1 MSGLRPGKRKDTVSS
16 TENDYEESYATIQF
30 RVDYPTKS
38 NQTLYIL
45 GNNDEL
51 GNWKEDSA
59 VKLMKLDSNSTI
71 WESQLPIECPVGMAI
86 QYKYLIID
94 SSNKKNYEQLPEN
107 SMRSIT
113 TKKPG
118 HYIILNKKGEL
129 QAHISFIGKDKR
141 SSKRKLSRMF
151 FDTLNTKDFMNEGEN
166 IKNIKFSFKNSEDYS
181 DFISS
186 LSPEDLLSYENNKAN
201 FDEYDLIDGMN
212 QSKDISENLNLNI
225 DDRIIMVTLYLPISI
240 KQKDMNKKEFEI
252 IEDENSFLSRYLNVL
267 KNNDTVNLIWVG
279 MLKNY
284 FDFEKDDINIIDNLL
299 QEKNYFMIRPD
310 KKEWNLY
317 LFYLERIM
325 FPIYFNSSVSTDDEF
340 LADNKIYYDAFY
352 NITKSY
358 YDIIKVNYTDNDF
371 IILQSLAL
379 CFVPNLLMNKKPN
392 THIGLY
398 IQEVLPSSD
407 IIKAFPNYQE
417 ILKSI
422 LLCDVI
428 GFQDFTS
435 ARNFLT
441 IMKKFLGIFN
451 EITKKGIISLSYL
464 GRNII
469 VHIKQPPLTYE
480 YIKTLT
486 EDEEFKLLDK
496 RYEKKY
502 ANNELTVISL
512 DYLFILTAIFNKLKA
527 IDLFLNSHKNLWD
540 KCSFIMWIKAYE
552 QNTQA
557 DFEEEVED
565 NSDEEEEEE
574 EDSEDEEKEKINKK
588 KVIKI
593 KSELSVKQNSDL
605 INQKMEKYKKKIEQE
620 VSKIRKKYKN
630 QNIITIKYIEGQ
642 NTPSFTIFKRL
653 AIFKHANIFLYPL
666 FLKDQ
671 GIFVKEFFSMK
682 NEKSKKYGAI
692 VSENMPYM
700 GTRSIVK
707 VNPFDSDGILKALN
721 QINGWSFNKVRLE
734 ADFKSIQ
741 KNNVENWIK
750 SFVNDMKRIKLNDSD
765 NKMKMGLGRDIA
777 IIKLNKHFRQIKQDK
792 LLKYFKGSK
801 SRLLIFNYE
810 NTLINENDVKNLDNK
825 NVSKRIVKI
834 ISSLCQDPNNTV
846 FIISKYE
853 HEILNNIFGS
863 IPNLGICGDNGFCY
877 KYPEMEEFTPLIH
890 EVDNTWRETAL
901 KIMKLFSERTE
912 GSKVIEKK
920 SSIIFSY
927 QNLDN
932 YFGFEQADELKSHL
946 STILN
951 TPNLDIVTLNSGSL
965 EIKPKNVNKGAFLAK
980 VLQDKY
986 IEKKFDMMFIIGC
999 DDTDEEMFKYLKSA
1013 VKYFHNFVKNVKIVS
1028 TTITKHMSSA
1038 NYYFNEVNDCIE
1050 NLEYIIKERNK
1061 EMNEGK
1067 NGKNNSFNRKNS
1079 RQLYEK
1085 ENSGN
1090 TGPIFNFHDEEEE
1103 K

>member
-1 MSGLRPGKRKDTVSS
+1 
-16 TENDYEESYATIQF
+16 
-30 RVDYPTKS
+30 
-38 NQTLYIL
+38 
-45 GNNDEL
+45 
-51 GNWKEDSA
+51 
-59 VKLMKLDSNSTI
+59 
-71 WESQLPIECPVGMAI
+71 
-86 QYKYLIID
+86 
-94 SSNKKNYEQLPEN
+94 
-107 SMRSIT
+107 
-113 TKKPG
+113 
-118 HYIILNKKGEL
+118 
-129 QAHISFIGKDKR
+129 
-141 SSKRKLSRMF
+141 
-151 FDTLNTKDFMNEGEN
+151 
-166 IKNIKFSFKNSEDYS
+166 
-181 DFISS
+181 
-186 LSPEDLLSYENNKAN
+186 
-201 FDEYDLIDGMN
+201 
-212 QSKDISENLNLNI
+212 
-225 DDRIIMVTLYLPISI
+225 
-240 KQKDMNKKEFEI
+240 
-252 IEDENSFLSRYLNVL
+252 
-267 KNNDTVNLIWVG
+267 
-279 MLKNY
+279 
-284 FDFEKDDINIIDNLL
+284 
-299 QEKNYFMIRPD
+299 
-310 KKEWNLY
+310 
-317 LFYLERIM
+317 
-325 FPIYFNSSVSTDDEF
+325 
-340 LADNKIYYDAFY
+340 
-352 NITKSY
+352 
-358 YDIIKVNYTDNDF
+358 
-371 IILQSLAL
+371 
-379 CFVPNLLMNKKPN
+379 
-392 THIGLY
+392 
-398 IQEVLPSSD
+398 
-407 IIKAFPNYQE
+407 
-417 ILKSI
+417 
-422 LLCDVI
+422 
-428 GFQDFTS
+428 
-435 ARNFLT
+435 
-441 IMKKFLGIFN
+441 
-451 EITKKGIISLSYL
+451 
-464 GRNII
+464 
-469 VHIKQPPLTYE
+469 
-480 YIKTLT
+480 
-486 EDEEFKLLDK
+486 
-496 RYEKKY
+496 
-502 ANNELTVISL
+502 
-512 DYLFILTAIFNKLKA
+512 
-527 IDLFLNSHKNLWD
+527 
-540 KCSFIMWIKAYE
+540 MWIKAYE

-653 AIFKHANIFLYPL
+653 ALFKHANIFLYPL

-810 NTLINENDVKNLDNK
+810 NTLINENDVKNMDNK